1 MANAPTADWFFVNI
15 QRHVNGANYYAVQTA
30 APMTGASVGTKY
42 IRVQQSGAAG
52 TGWGAWSKVVVQD
65 AAGNVVIPGS
75 MTANTFVPSLVA
87 TAGNG
92 CSPNGSIAQDST
104 GLTLSCQSGVWQSF
118 GRYGGSYQTTNSGC
132 AQIPN
137 PFTGG
142 MSCPTG
148 FSGFLTS
155 ATMGYSICGGG
166 NDQTFVVTC
175 MKP

>member
-104 GLTLSCQSGVWQSF
+104 GLTLSCQSGVWKS
-118 GRYGGSYQTTNSGC
+118 GSNSKMTMWDSGI
-132 AQIPN
+132 ASW
-137 PFTGG
+137 GY
-142 MSCPTG
+142 CPPG
-148 FSGFLTS
+148 QFYWWHAVGPW
-155 ATMGYSICGGG
+155 C
-166 NDQTFVVTC
+166 
-175 MKP
+175 